1 MFDALFMDSDV
12 ETLFTDKAIVQAML
26 RFEAALALAEADAN
40 VISFDHARL
49 IARVCENA
57 EIDLEK
63 IILTATQAGNPA
75 IPLVKELT
83 ILVREADAHA
93 AGLVHAGATS
103 QDLIDTATMLQ
114 LKAAL
119 SKLHLGI
126 TRLQQRLTELINEHR
141 ETVMIGRTLLQQ
153 ARPISFA
160 FKLAG
165 WLDQLIRCRD
175 RLHEVRARSLV
186 LQFGGAVGTLAAS
199 GRDALTIMSRL
210 AERLEL
216 REPTMPWHTAR
227 DRLFEVASAV
237 AMLSGCLGKIATD
250 ASLLMQTEVDE
261 ISEAAEEERGGSSAM
276 PHKKNPVAPT
286 MIVAACSRV
295 PGLLATMCASM
306 MQEHER
312 SVGRWHAEWSPLPEM
327 VCLAGGAIKHAGGL
341 FSHLEVNVTRM
352 RQNIEVT
359 RGLVFAESIVVAL
372 RKEIGKSQA
381 EELVKL
387 ACQRAREKNCHLQ
400 KVLSQDPTVS
410 RVLDPAT
417 LEQIFRSENALG
429 MANELIE
436 RVLMQAAENERA
448 NEYSE

>member
-1 MFDALFMDSDV
+1 MFDALFIDSDV
-12 ETLFTDKAIVQAML
+12 ENLFTDKAIIQAML
-26 RFEAALALAEADAN
+26 RFEAGLALAQADAN
-40 VISFDHARL
+40 VISFDHAHL

-63 IILTATQAGNPA
+63 IILAAKQAGNPA

-83 ILVREADAHA
+83 ILVRKTDAYA

-119 SKLHLGI
+119 SKLYLGL
-126 TRLQQRLTELINEHR
+126 TRLQRRLTELIKEHR

-175 RLHEVRARSLV
+175 RLREVRARALV

-199 GRDALTIMSRL
+199 ERDALTIMSRL

-216 REPTMPWHTAR
+216 GEPTMPWHTAR
-227 DRLFEVASAV
+227 DRLFEVASAL

-261 ISEAAEEERGGSSAM
+261 ISEAAKEGRGGSSAM
-276 PHKKNPVAPT
+276 PHKRNPVAPT

-295 PGLLATMCASM
+295 PGLLATICASM

-312 SVGRWHAEWSPLPEM
+312 SVGRWHAEWNPLPEM
-327 VCLAGGAIKHAGGL
+327 VCLTGGAIKHAGDL
-341 FSHLEVNVTRM
+341 FSRLEVNVTRM

-359 RGLVFAESIVVAL
+359 RGLVFAESMVVAL
-372 RKEIGKSQA
+372 RKEIGKSEA
-381 EELVKL
+381 EEVVKL
-387 ACQRAREKNCHLQ
+387 ACQRAREKDCHLH
-400 KVLSQDPTVS
+400 KVLSQDPTIS
-410 RVLDPAT
+410 RVLHQST
-417 LEQIFRSENALG
+417 LEQIFRPENALG
-429 MANELIE
+429 IANELID
-436 RVLMQAAENERA
+436 RVLMRDADDEPGNE
-448 NEYSE
+448 